1 VGESSKVESHYP
13 YSQSTRVKALNVKN
27 LSRLES
33 ISFNQLDVQ
42 HEETDLWFGRTLFT
56 VKKFEFKSGILFS
69 EIEIP
74 ECKTREVSKDS
85 KSNS

>member
-1 VGESSKVESHYP
+1 M
-13 YSQSTRVKALNVKN
+13 A

-33 ISFNQLDVQ
+33 ISFTQLDVR

-56 VKKFEFKSGILFS
+56 VKKYEFKSEILFN